1 MRKFLWNLG
10 VAGVVLLSGTLYAE
24 EIPIARVNSFLQEG
38 GDLRMR
44 SMRILQEYAMV
55 ASNNHFRKPEK
66 LLSEDMD
73 RLERGLKKLLE
84 SLKSE
89 EEKETFQ
96 AARLRDAQK
105 SLQAAQTILKT
116 PPSTEKA
123 LEFWKAMDAVR
134 EGLNRSLTHLSQE
147 VYPDEETV
155 QGIMYANRLATISQR
170 YGALYLYRVLGKGE
184 ALRAKK
190 QLAFLSR
197 FFPHAISQVRE
208 SAEALPETKRKEV
221 EKALKNVEKNL
232 NFFYIM
238 GKSSRHFIPTLIYE
252 KSDNMSKKAE
262 EIVTLFFQSPTD
274 GQP

>member
-1 MRKFLWNLG
+1 MRNLLWKFGIVGALLLNG
-10 VAGVVLLSGTLYAE
+10 VIYA
-24 EIPIARVNSFLQEG
+24 EIPIKRVQSFLQEG

-55 ASNNHFRKPEK
+55 ASNNHFREPDK
-66 LLSEDMD
+66 LLSEDID
-73 RLERGLKKLLE
+73 RLKEGLKKLLG

-116 PPSTEKA
+116 PPSIEKA

-134 EGLNRSLTHLSQE
+134 DGLNRSLTHLSQE

-155 QGIMYANRLATISQR
+155 QGIMYANRLATIAQR
-170 YGALYLYRVLGKGE
+170 YGALYLYRVMGKGE
-184 ALRAKK
+184 ALQAQK

-208 SAEALPETKRKEV
+208 STEELPEAKRKEV

-252 KSDNMSKKAE
+252 KSDNISKEAQ
-262 EIVTLFFQSPTD
+262 EIVTLFLQSPTD
-274 GQP
+274 K